1 LKGRRDR
8 DSGFEEKVKQ
18 GRKKPEKISHFY
30 LE

>member
-8 DSGFEEKVKQ
+8 DSGFEEKGKQ